1 MFHKYFVPSCS
12 LLLYFLIWC
21 LFRSRSFEFWQCLLY
36 QYFPFIIIV
45 FPVLRNFCLPRI
57 VNIFLS
63 VFSQKLDAISFYKGL
78 CYMWGYISC
87 MIRSRGQS
95 SFSFSIMNIYLF
107 WHRVKKQNNFF
118 FFFSIHCSGDIWKSR
133 DYMWVHFWLCF
144 IRLSISYCLDYCNLT
159 LSFEIV

>member
-118 FFFSIHCSGDIWKSR
+118 FFSPSIALETFENQGTICG
-133 DYMWVHFWLCF
+133 
-144 IRLSISYCLDYCNLT
+144 SISGSVSSVYQFHTVLIIVT
-159 LSFEIV
+159 LH